1 MRAKVLIVGGGV
13 MGNSI
18 ALHAARYFDPYRDPV
33 VLLERSDLASGSS
46 GASGALLRQH
56 YATPAIASMARDSM
70 REYAAFEGRTG
81 RSVGFRR
88 AGVLTLAGP
97 ERPETLERL
106 RGNVEA
112 QAKIGIETQVLDA
125 EAIRARVPGIEVAD
139 EAIAAFEPGG
149 GYVDA
154 GCCVQEFAALA
165 RSYGASTRIGVSNSE
180 LIVKDGRVVGAE
192 TTEGRYDADKVV
204 IVAGA
209 WTRRLLAQ
217 YGVDVPLKVARVEQ
231 HFVSLPK
238 DEEDTDPG
246 LHETNQW
253 NVDLE
258 DPLEEEQERLMGSG
272 DARPS
277 SEHPVI
283 IDLEYGF
290 YTRAEPRHGRTRI
303 CPIGYKSEDILDAP
317 IDGDEPRDEHGT
329 WARAAL
335 RRRLPIYEGEKS
347 MGSVLSWFPITPDG
361 RAIIGTVPGHEGLI
375 IATGFA
381 DHGFKLAPSV
391 GEGVAQMLAGDPISA
406 FDPEYFSFER
416 FAGGST
422 DGDWSERLFL

>member
-1 MRAKVLIVGGGV
+1 MLIVGGGV

-33 VLLERSDLASGSS
+33 VLLERRDLASGSS

-81 RSVGFRR
+81 RTLGFRR
-88 AGVLTLAGP
+88 SGVLTLAGP

-106 RGNVEA
+106 RGSVEA
-112 QAKIGIETQVLDA
+112 QAKIGIEAQLLDA

-139 EAIAAFEPGG
+139 EAIAAFESGG

-154 GCCVQEFAALA
+154 ESCVREFAALA
-165 RSYGASTRIGVSNSE
+165 RSYGASTRLGVSNSE
-180 LIVKDGRVVGAE
+180 LIVRDGRVVGAE
-192 TTEGRYDADKVV
+192 TTEGRYDAEKVV

-209 WTRRLLAQ
+209 WTSKLLAK

-231 HFVSLPK
+231 HFVSLPR
-238 DEEDTDPG
+238 DEEDLDPQ

-253 NVDLE
+253 SVDLE
-258 DPLEEEQERLMGSG
+258 DPLEEEQERLTGGSDTG
-272 DARPS
+272 AGTG

-303 CPIGYKSEDILDAP
+303 CPIGYKREYILDAP
-317 IDGDEPRDEHGT
+317 IDGDEPRDEHGN
-329 WARAAL
+329 WAREAL
-335 RRRLPIYEGEKS
+335 RRRLPIYADEKP

-361 RAIIGTVPGHEGLI
+361 RAIIDEVPGHQGLI

-406 FDPEYFSFER
+406 FDPEYFSLGR
-416 FAGGST
+416 FAEAGA
-422 DGDWSERLFL
+422 DGDWSERTFL